1 VEPHDGGGASANEMA
16 VGRDVIGRPQG
27 KAQTWA
33 GGGAPEEPDRGEE
46 QEGDKRVTK
55 QVA

>member
-1 VEPHDGGGASANEMA
+1 VEPHEGGGASANEMA

-46 QEGDKRVTK
+46 QEGDKWVTK